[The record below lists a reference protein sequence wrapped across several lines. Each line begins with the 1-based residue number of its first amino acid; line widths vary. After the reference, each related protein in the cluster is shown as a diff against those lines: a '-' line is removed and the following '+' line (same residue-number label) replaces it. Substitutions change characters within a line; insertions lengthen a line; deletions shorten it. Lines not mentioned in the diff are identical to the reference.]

1 MATALT
7 GKELVS
13 LEDLTAAL
21 GSISIGSDS
30 ALPEVTAADNGKVL
44 VVQNGEWAA
53 STVQNAEGRQF

>member
-1 MATALT
+1 MATTLT

-30 ALPEVTAADNGKVL
+30 ALPEVTAADNGKV
-44 VVQNGEWAA
+44 NPHTAA
-53 STVQNAEGRQF
+53 R